1 MRAFFACQKF
11 SPASVS
17 VVKQEDLQHK
27 LVQNLK
33 DGLRDFIAVDY
44 RF

>member
-1 MRAFFACQKF
+1 M
-11 SPASVS
+11 
-17 VVKQEDLQHK
+17 VKQEDLQHK